1 MKSPDPVSLPP
12 FASGAVGGLRNV
24 FKVEGVFLSALP
36 WPGISSWQV
45 LSLVVPESVKYG
57 VYVQLSRPLGLC
69 VILARLF
76 LAAFP

>member
-1 MKSPDPVSLPP
+1 M
-12 FASGAVGGLRNV
+12 A
-24 FKVEGVFLSALP
+24 
-36 WPGISSWQV
+36 GISSWQV

-76 LAAFP
+76 LANPKWFEYQAGWSGVSVKRVLAWSQ